1 MVTMNLKIS
10 EILRKQKERCSTLAK
25 KYGPSAGQAAA
36 AIAVMSFPTFAH
48 AAEGSAI
55 FCFVADY
62 FKQIVGA
69 AALVAIF
76 MWAIEHIFGAAKL
89 HDVVIKVG
97 VACGIVIAGATMIA
111 KSGLTV
117 NC

>member
-1 MVTMNLKIS
+1 
-10 EILRKQKERCSTLAK
+10 
-25 KYGPSAGQAAA
+25 
-36 AIAVMSFPTFAH
+36 
-48 AAEGSAI
+48 
-55 FCFVADY
+55 
-62 FKQIVGA
+62 
-69 AALVAIF
+69 